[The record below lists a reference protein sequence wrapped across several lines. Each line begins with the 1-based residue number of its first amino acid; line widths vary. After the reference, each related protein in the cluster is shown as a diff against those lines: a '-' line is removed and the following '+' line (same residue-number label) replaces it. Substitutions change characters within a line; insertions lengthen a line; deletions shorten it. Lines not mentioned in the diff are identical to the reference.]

1 MSEYRILGWVIKN
14 RSRDD
19 ANTQNFSDQFLGEN
33 LRIEL
38 WDRDQRFNDR
48 LGAAATLA
56 TGFFEIRFTDD
67 ALRRDPE
74 ERETLEESEFFFKA
88 FRGDR
93 LLFSTE
99 LFSLDTPDQQQL
111 VLQVVEEAADG
122 EAYSVFLTVEEIVST
137 AGIREEA
144 EPTPLVQ
151 TVVDVLPTTD
161 QVVGYGRASAIA
173 PTENR
178 SGSLQQTINNAFS
191 RVLGHTFTGDV
202 MTFRNSLDRSFTA
215 QELNGRTNY
224 IWQPRTYS
232 TQTELGGALTGA
244 QASLYHRAKV
254 ALKEILPLL
263 DGLEPLDPAADE
275 QNREAVRAI
284 IRTEVVELVNEMGVH
299 QGPRVQRVN
308 SLFNLLIGSA
318 DATTLPEQVGGQ
330 LKDLVD
336 TFGLSRARINTVD
349 EERNFSNYLIIRDYL
364 VSLRESWRDY
374 TEDSG
379 SGAYIGTQLVLLS
392 QALSV
397 VSESVRETYRIM
409 DSVFLGYEERQSVWL
424 DFTTAR
430 AVGVPANIAFPLPDG
445 TGYSI
450 ADTAQLLPRMDVERL
465 LSWVMRFSTEE
476 GPVLARSSG
485 KLGIVSAIADT
496 AERLMILVQAAS
508 YTSVGNS
515 AFRREGV
522 IRALRDLAFQ
532 LYQVQRLAK
541 ELIPPI
547 ISGTPDDVSDR
558 PRRLPNN
565 GSDNI
570 PPGVSR
576 LT

>member
-14 RSRDD
+14 RPRDD

-67 ALRRDPE
+67 ALRQDPE
-74 ERETLEESEFFFKA
+74 EKETLEESEFFFKA

-99 LFSLDTPDQQQL
+99 LFSLETPDQQQL

-122 EAYSVFLTVEEIVST
+122 EAYSVFLTVEEIIST
-137 AGIREEA
+137 TGIRGDA

-161 QVVGYGRASAIA
+161 QVIGYSRASAIA
-173 PTENR
+173 PAESR
-178 SGSLQQTINNAFS
+178 GGSLQQTVNNAFN

-215 QELNGRTNY
+215 QEMNGRTNY
-224 IWQPRTYS
+224 VWQPRTYS

-318 DATTLPEQVGGQ
+318 DATALPEQVGGQ

-424 DFTTAR
+424 DFTTAK
-430 AVGVPANIAFPLPDG
+430 ATGVPANTAFPLPDR

-450 ADTAQLLPRMDVERL
+450 ADTAQLLPPMDVERL

-508 YTSVGNS
+508 YIPVGNS

-547 ISGTPDDVSDR
+547 ISGTPDDIGDR
-558 PRRLPNN
+558 PRQLPNN
-565 GSDNI
+565 DQGI
-570 PPGVSR
+570 Q
-576 LT
+576 LL

>member
-1 MSEYRILGWVIKN
+1 MSEYRILGWVIKT
-14 RSRDD
+14 RPRDD
-19 ANTQNFSDQFLGEN
+19 ANTQNFSDLFLGEN

-48 LGAAATLA
+48 LGAATTLA

-99 LFSLDTPDQQQL
+99 LFSLETPDQQQL
-111 VLQVVEEAADG
+111 VLQLDEEAADG
-122 EAYSVFLTVEEIVST
+122 EAYSVFLTIEEIIST
-137 AGIREEA
+137 AGIRDDA
-144 EPTPLVQ
+144 APTPFVQ

-173 PTENR
+173 PVESR
-178 SGSLQQTINNAFS
+178 GGSLQQTVDNAFS
-191 RVLGHTFTGDV
+191 RVLGHTFRMGDV

-215 QELNGRTNY
+215 QEMNGYTSY
-224 IWQPRTYS
+224 VWQPRTYT

-263 DGLEPLDPAADE
+263 DGLEPLDPAADD

-308 SLFNLLIGSA
+308 SLFKLLIGSA

-364 VSLRESWRDY
+364 VSLRESWNDY

-424 DFTTAR
+424 DFTTAFAPR
-430 AVGVPANIAFPLPDG
+430 SELRNAALALPSNIAFPLPDG
-445 TGYSI
+445 TGYST
-450 ADTAQLLPRMDVERL
+450 ADTAQLVPRMDVERL
-465 LSWVMRFSTEE
+465 LSWVLRFSTEE

-496 AERLMILVQAAS
+496 SERLMILVQAAS
-508 YTSVGNS
+508 YIPVGNS

-547 ISGTPDDVSDR
+547 ISGTPDDVGDR
-558 PRRLPNN
+558 
-565 GSDNI
+565 
-570 PPGVSR
+570 
-576 LT
+576 